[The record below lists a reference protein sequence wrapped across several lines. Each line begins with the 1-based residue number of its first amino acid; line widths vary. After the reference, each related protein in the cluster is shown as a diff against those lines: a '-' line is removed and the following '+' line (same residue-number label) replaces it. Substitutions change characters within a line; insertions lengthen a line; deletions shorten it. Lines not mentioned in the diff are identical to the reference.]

1 VSIGSLFRNE
11 RFLRVLRPAAAVLG
25 IAAGV
30 WHSTHAW
37 SAYQQSK
44 LYRSSDPSL
53 ADYFWSAFQTEAA
66 VTAASFLAGVFAWQ
80 LFRVQRPRDV
90 PEP

>member
-1 VSIGSLFRNE
+1 MGIGSLFRNE
-11 RFLRVLRPAAAVLG
+11 RFLRVLRPTATVLG
-25 IAAGV
+25 LAAGI

-44 LYRSSDPSL
+44 LYRPTDPAL

-66 VTAASFLAGVFAWQ
+66 VTAASYLAGVFAWQ
-80 LFRVQRPRDV
+80 LFRQQRPSGG
-90 PEP
+90 PEA